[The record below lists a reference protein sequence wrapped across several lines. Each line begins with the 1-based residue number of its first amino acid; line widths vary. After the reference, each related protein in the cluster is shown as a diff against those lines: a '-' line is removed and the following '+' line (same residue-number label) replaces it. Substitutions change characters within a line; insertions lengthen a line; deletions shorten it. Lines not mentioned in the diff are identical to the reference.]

1 MNIDVRG
8 VAATVFCLCVL
19 GLDGSV
25 AFPVPAHAVGATVP
39 QEAIEPGVLSDTPQ
53 VASVSPLADAIRN
66 RVEAGAGLPDRMV
79 IRDERVQTAASLSVF
94 YERRAYEPAWVT
106 PEGLSTSAR
115 RLLDVLAGADAD
127 GLQPADYH
135 VSQLRAW
142 IEQLDARGA
151 SPATAGRL
159 VDIELLL
166 TDGFLLFGTHLLIG
180 RVDAAS
186 LHSNWRAERRQRD
199 LVELLGRAVRDGNPR
214 QVLHELRPPQPE
226 YARLVEALAAYREIA
241 AVGEWPTIPDGERL
255 SPGDESDRVPALRA
269 RLAAEPEAVAGRDD
283 LPEFDAAAG
292 RMYEE
297 ALVEAV
303 RAFQRRHGL
312 EADGIIGPAT
322 LAALNA
328 SPARRVRQLTLNIE
342 RWRWLPQDLGDRHVL
357 VNAADFRLDAVA
369 DGEVELTMRAI
380 VGRQYRQ
387 TPVFSDRIT
396 YIVFSPFWHVP
407 HSLAVQ
413 DQLPLQKRDPDYF
426 RRLGFRLFRGW
437 GTDAVEVSPASI
449 DWSTVTAKSFGY
461 RLRQDSGPQNF
472 LGTAKFMFPNPYNV
486 YLHDTPA
493 RELFRKHVRNFSSGC
508 IRLEDSRS
516 LALWLLSGDS
526 AWSAGRVDSAMRAD
540 SEQTAFLARPVPVH
554 LLYWTA
560 FVSDDGAVHFRPDIY
575 DRDDRLADALA
586 EPPPEAVSTNE
597 RELEPRSS

>member
-1 MNIDVRG
+1 M
-8 VAATVFCLCVL
+8 L
-19 GLDGSV
+19 GLRRCYVSG
-25 AFPVPAHAVGATVP
+25 AALLCALALMGAVGLAIPAETVGASLA
-39 QEAIEPGVLSDTPQ
+39 QDRSD
-53 VASVSPLADAIRN
+53 VASAPVATPHSPLADAIRN
-66 RVEAGAGLPDRMV
+66 RVEAAAGLPDRLA
-79 IRDERVQTAASLSVF
+79 IRDERIQTAASVSVF

-106 PEGLSTSAR
+106 PEGLTANAR
-115 RLLDVLAGADAD
+115 RLVDALAAADAD

-135 VSQLRAW
+135 VSELRAA
-142 IEQLDARGA
+142 IEQLDARVA
-151 SPATAGRL
+151 SPATGRL
-159 VDIELLL
+159 VDVELLL

-199 LVELLGRAVRDGNPR
+199 LVESLDRAVREGNPR
-214 QVLHELRPPQPE
+214 EVLHELRPPQPE
-226 YARLVEALAAYREIA
+226 YGRLMQALAVYREIA
-241 AVGEWPTIPDGERL
+241 AAGGWPSVPEGGRL
-255 SPGDESDRVPALRA
+255 APGDESDRVPALRA
-269 RLAAEPEAVAGRDD
+269 RLAAVPEAVAGRDD
-283 LPEFDAAAG
+283 LPELYDAG
-292 RMYEE
+292 TSYDE

-303 RAFQRRHGL
+303 EAFQRRHGL
-312 EADGIIGPAT
+312 EADGVVGPAT

-328 SPARRVRQLTLNIE
+328 SPVRRVRQLTLNME

-413 DQLPLQKRDPDYF
+413 DHLPIQKRDPDYF

-437 GTDAVEVSPASI
+437 GVDAAEVSPASI
-449 DWSTVTAKSFGY
+449 DWSAVTAKSFGY
-461 RLRQDSGPQNF
+461 RLRQDPGPQNF
-472 LGTAKFMFPNPYNV
+472 LGRAKFMFPNPYNV

-493 RELFRKHVRNFSSGC
+493 RDLFRKHVRNFSSGC

-526 AWSAGRVDSAMRAD
+526 AWPDGRIDRAMRAD
-540 SEQTAFLARPVPVH
+540 SEETAFLTRPVPVH

-560 FVSDDGAVHFRPDIY
+560 FVSDDGIVHFRPDIY
-575 DRDDRLADALA
+575 ERDGRLADALA
-586 EPPPEAVSTNE
+586 EPPAEVASTE
-597 RELEPRSS
+597 ELTLGPSPS